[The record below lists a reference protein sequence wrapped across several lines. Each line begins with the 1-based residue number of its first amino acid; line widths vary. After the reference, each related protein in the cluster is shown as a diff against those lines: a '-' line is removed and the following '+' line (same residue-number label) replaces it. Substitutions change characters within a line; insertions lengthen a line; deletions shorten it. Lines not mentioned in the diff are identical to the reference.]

1 MSQNNQLAQSIG
13 TAFTKEDAYRTLEM
27 INTWI
32 SNIDTKVSFALS
44 IAGVLIGFVFSK
56 GMPSAFKRVGEVSKL
71 AELNGGEIIAAIL
84 VCALYIVSFIS
95 ILYFMLA
102 ILARIKNSSNVQSIF
117 FFGSVANQNLLDY
130 QAKLNQMSEK
140 DIIEDLEEQIHTNS
154 LICSKKAKYYNIGVK
169 CLVVYLILWFIC
181 MSFGLI

>member
-102 ILARIKNSSNVQSIF
+102 ILARIKNSSNVQRKLQVKMKHF
-117 FFGSVANQNLLDY
+117 FPLL
-130 QAKLNQMSEK
+130 KC
-140 DIIEDLEEQIHTNS
+140 NS
-154 LICSKKAKYYNIGVK
+154 LYCPYQDLCFPPLGEERLFTLSYA
-169 CLVVYLILWFIC
+169 LSSLITSLALFP
-181 MSFGLI
+181 FNTLRG